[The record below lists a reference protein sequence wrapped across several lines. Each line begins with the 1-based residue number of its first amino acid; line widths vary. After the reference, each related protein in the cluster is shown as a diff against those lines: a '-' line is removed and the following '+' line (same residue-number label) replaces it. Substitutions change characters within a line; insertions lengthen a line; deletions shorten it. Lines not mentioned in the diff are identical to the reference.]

1 MMGAM
6 MGAEQ
11 LDAPPVF
18 VLNNNLIEVYF
29 TFHKIYPFKVYILVL
44 FGIFRYIW
52 YVHIYIVYLVAI
64 YIYYIFV
71 YILYICIYILYI
83 WLQSSTLLS

>member
-1 MMGAM
+1 M

-29 TFHKIYPFKVYILVL
+29 TFHKIYPPFLHFKTILKVIKLKWLGISSLKYKEPVL
-44 FGIFRYIW
+44 
-52 YVHIYIVYLVAI
+52 
-64 YIYYIFV
+64 
-71 YILYICIYILYI
+71 
-83 WLQSSTLLS
+83 